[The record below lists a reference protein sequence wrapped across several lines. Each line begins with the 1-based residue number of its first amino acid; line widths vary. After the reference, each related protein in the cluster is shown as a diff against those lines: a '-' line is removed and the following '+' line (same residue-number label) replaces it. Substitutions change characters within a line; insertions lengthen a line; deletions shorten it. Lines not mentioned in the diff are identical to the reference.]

1 MLLKELIRFSTQHRT
16 LYCYMIL
23 SIWIFLLIAG
33 MYKYIGRNTNS
44 LSYILNGN
52 SHLYGAPS
60 LTVTPP
66 ADSNNFAKYKK
77 RCMPLSQINRLD
89 DGGILDGWKL
99 QGVLMIIRHGDR
111 GPMSHVRSV
120 PHLDCGIT
128 GDNLV
133 NKYRSFLYNTTSASA
148 SNHMYW
154 NKVGP
159 FHGFPLLPLAEKEC
173 LLGQLTYKGIAQLLH
188 VGEILHQIY
197 AHPLGLW
204 IRQATNQYGK
214 NVANSTPYSTLLN
227 SDEVVVYTTR
237 VRRTFQSALALFY
250 TFLPTDKWLALNV
263 RESHSIAFCF
273 TDCVC
278 PKADALRKELLKIQ
292 KKSLTKQPM
301 VTSVMHW
308 IGNQLL
314 QHTPNGINDPNEVVD
329 AMLTVM
335 CHDAP
340 WPCHKNLNG
349 TETIA
354 VSTKANDVDL
364 NDVIN
369 IDQDDMMVGGGGG
382 AGNVAG
388 IGDSMGPGNAVGDV
402 NSNLIQMQG
411 ANEEV
416 STSSNN
422 EGCIE
427 SAHVSTMMSFSNWQS
442 TREVHHSFYKRI
454 GLMRAYGM
462 IRHIVSYML
471 RMISG
476 DRTKFVLYSGH
487 DWTLQYLTAALGIQT
502 ENTFI
507 AYAARLAFEVYKSE
521 AHTDY
526 YFRVVYDGHDVT
538 QQIDFCEGGKS
549 LRVTRDSRG
558 NKADLC
564 PIENIIRFLH
574 EDYFGP
580 LNATNFK
587 DACVMPA
594 NSKGNEF

>member
-1 MLLKELIRFSTQHRT
+1 MFLKELIRFSTQHRT

-33 MYKYIGRNTNS
+33 MYKYIGHTSSS
-44 LSYILNGN
+44 LNYILNGK
-52 SHLYGAPS
+52 SQYYASVITATPS
-60 LTVTPP
+60 LE
-66 ADSNNFAKYKK
+66 SNNFAKYKA
-77 RCMPLSQINRLD
+77 RCTALTQINRLD

-99 QGVLMIIRHGDR
+99 QGVLLVIRHGDR
-111 GPMSHVRSV
+111 GPMSHVRNV

-133 NKYRSFLYNTTSASA
+133 NKYRSFLYNSTSVSG

-159 FHGFPLLPLAEKEC
+159 FHSFPLLPLAEKEC

-188 VGEILHQIY
+188 VGETLHQIY

-204 IRQATNQYGK
+204 FKQQSNSQYGK
-214 NVANSTPYSTLLN
+214 NVMNSTPYSTLLN

-237 VRRTFQSALALFY
+237 VRRTFQSALALLY

-263 RESHSIAFCF
+263 KESHSIAFCF
-273 TDCVC
+273 SDCAC
-278 PKADALRKELLKIQ
+278 PQADALRKELMKMQ
-292 KKSLTKQPM
+292 KQRLTQQPM
-301 VTSVMHW
+301 VANVMHW

-340 WPCHKNLNG
+340 WPCRNVNG
-349 TETIA
+349 TDRTV

-369 IDQDDMMVGGGGG
+369 IDQDDV
-382 AGNVAG
+382 
-388 IGDSMGPGNAVGDV
+388 AVGVGHAEDIA
-402 NSNLIQMQG
+402 SNLIELHN
-411 ANEEV
+411 ANIEAP
-416 STSSNN
+416 TAAA

-427 SAHVSTMMSFSNWQS
+427 SHHVSTLMSFSNWQS
-442 TREVHHSFYKRI
+442 TREVHHSYYKRI

-502 ENTFI
+502 DNTFI

-538 QQIDFCEGGKS
+538 KQIDFCEGGKS

-587 DACVMPA
+587 DACILQQQQKP
-594 NSKGNEF
+594 NEF

>member
-1 MLLKELIRFSTQHRT
+1 M
-16 LYCYMIL
+16 
-23 SIWIFLLIAG
+23 
-33 MYKYIGRNTNS
+33 
-44 LSYILNGN
+44 
-52 SHLYGAPS
+52 
-60 LTVTPP
+60 
-66 ADSNNFAKYKK
+66 
-77 RCMPLSQINRLD
+77 
-89 DGGILDGWKL
+89 
-99 QGVLMIIRHGDR
+99 
-111 GPMSHVRSV
+111 
-120 PHLDCGIT
+120 
-128 GDNLV
+128 
-133 NKYRSFLYNTTSASA
+133 
-148 SNHMYW
+148 
-154 NKVGP
+154 
-159 FHGFPLLPLAEKEC
+159 FP
-173 LLGQLTYKGIAQLLH
+173 YFRGIAQLLH

-204 IRQATNQYGK
+204 IRQATSQYGK

-237 VRRTFQSALALFY
+237 VRRTFQSALALLY

-263 RESHSIAFCF
+263 KESHSIAFCF

-278 PKADALRKELLKIQ
+278 QKADALRKELLKSQ
-292 KKSLTKQPM
+292 KKSLAKQPM
-301 VTSVMHW
+301 VANVMHW

-340 WPCHKNLNG
+340 WPCRNLNG
-349 TETIA
+349 TDATV
-354 VSTKANDVDL
+354 VSTKASDVDM

-369 IDQDDMMVGGGGG
+369 IDQDDNMVGGAAADGGG
-382 AGNVAG
+382 PA
-388 IGDSMGPGNAVGDV
+388 AVGDV
-402 NSNLIQMQG
+402 MSNLIQIQNG
-411 ANEEV
+411 NGNEEV

-422 EGCIE
+422 EACIE
-427 SAHVSTMMSFSNWQS
+427 PGHVSTMMSFANWQA
-442 TREVHHSFYKRI
+442 TREAHHAYYKRI

-487 DWTLQYLTAALGIQT
+487 DWTLQYVTAALGIQT
-502 ENTFI
+502 DSTFI

-587 DACVMPA
+587 DACIITTPKA
-594 NSKGNEF
+594 NEF

>member
-1 MLLKELIRFSTQHRT
+1 MFLKELIRFSTQHRT
-16 LYCYMIL
+16 LYCYLIL

-33 MYKYIGRNTNS
+33 MYKYIGRSSSS
-44 LSYILNGN
+44 LSYILNGK
-52 SHLYGAPS
+52 SQYYASVMTAAPS
-60 LTVTPP
+60 RE
-66 ADSNNFAKYKK
+66 ASNFAKYKA
-77 RCMPLSQINRLD
+77 RCTSLSQINRLD

-99 QGVLMIIRHGDR
+99 QGVLLVIRHGDR
-111 GPMSHVRSV
+111 GPMSHVRNI

-133 NKYRSFLYNTTSASA
+133 NKYRSFLYNSTSVSG

-159 FHGFPLLPLAEKEC
+159 FHSFPLLPLAEKEC

-188 VGEILHQIY
+188 VGETLHQIY

-204 IRQATNQYGK
+204 YKQSNSQYGK
-214 NVANSTPYSTLLN
+214 NVMNSTPYSTLLN

-237 VRRTFQSALALFY
+237 VRRTFQSALALLY

-263 RESHSIAFCF
+263 KESHSIAFCF
-273 TDCVC
+273 SDCAC
-278 PKADALRKELLKIQ
+278 PQADSLRKELIKMQ
-292 KKSLTKQPM
+292 KQRLTQQPM
-301 VTSVMHW
+301 VANVMHW

-340 WPCHKNLNG
+340 WPCRNVNG
-349 TETIA
+349 SERTV

-369 IDQDDMMVGGGGG
+369 IDQDDMAIGEGGRVEDI
-382 AGNVAG
+382 A
-388 IGDSMGPGNAVGDV
+388 
-402 NSNLIQMQG
+402 SNLIELHNG
-411 ANEEV
+411 NLEAP
-416 STSSNN
+416 TATA

-427 SAHVSTMMSFSNWQS
+427 SHHVSTLMSFSNWQS
-442 TREVHHSFYKRI
+442 TREVHHAYYKRI

-502 ENTFI
+502 DNTFI

-538 QQIDFCEGGKS
+538 KQIDFCEGGKS

-587 DACVMPA
+587 DACILQQQKP
-594 NSKGNEF
+594 NEF